1 MLLLFCRCNQGTAIL
16 PYFIQ
21 AVLSALYFEQA
32 QRLCLPEAGLLGIT
46 DTINTSGFSG
56 IICQPGQVAGLTD
69 AKILAVH
76 RISD

>member
-32 QRLCLPEAGLLGIT
+32 QRLGLPEAGWLGIT
-46 DTINTSGFSG
+46 DTINTNGFSG
-56 IICQPGQVAGLTD
+56 IIYQPDKSQT
-69 AKILAVH
+69 
-76 RISD
+76 